1 MATDYINHFDRQQ
14 TPECT
19 EGREGYIWFN
29 GIQAGQNEAVLKAN
43 IRDFDKDNFAA
54 RKQQIAD
61 VAALIAAQY
70 PTAKVDYRIEET
82 YSNISN
88 AIGEDRRAIDLMFEA
103 MESLGITPKPTP
115 MRGGTD
121 GAALSAK
128 GYSPRTS
135 SPARIT
141 STRSLNSAAVVVRG
155 VLQHRPADLPAGR
168 PLSGLARQH
177 RGKAQ
182 LDAVAVFI
190 GAVQFANVFVVFE
203 QLPAF
208 VVVAQLT
215 AFERKREADGAR
227 VIRRIHRGNDQV
239 VTARRGAALHI
250 GDKSRD
256 GFCLQEHQHHG
267 GENKSYSPS
276 KLRLLRSLIA
286 VCRLRSLLPP

>member
-1 MATDYINHFDRQQ
+1 MHR
-14 TPECT
+14 
-19 EGREGYIWFN
+19 GREGYIWFN

-43 IRDFDKDNFAA
+43 IRDFDKERFAA

-135 SPARIT
+135 SPGRIT
-141 STRSLNSAAVVVRG
+141 STRSLNSCRCRR
-155 VLQHRPADLPAGR
+155 LRRLIRLPCRSACWPPVKR
-168 PLSGLARQH
+168 
-177 RGKAQ
+177 
-182 LDAVAVFI
+182 
-190 GAVQFANVFVVFE
+190 
-203 QLPAF
+203 AF
-208 VVVAQLT
+208 VPASWQS
-215 AFERKREADGAR
+215 
-227 VIRRIHRGNDQV
+227 
-239 VTARRGAALHI
+239 AA
-250 GDKSRD
+250 
-256 GFCLQEHQHHG
+256 
-267 GENKSYSPS
+267 
-276 KLRLLRSLIA
+276 
-286 VCRLRSLLPP
+286 

>member
-1 MATDYINHFDRQQ
+1 MSAKGVLVNPLLMATDFINQFDRQQ

-43 IRDFDKDNFAA
+43 IRDFDKDNFAS

-61 VAALIAAQY
+61 VTARIAARY

-88 AIGEDRRAIDLMFEA
+88 AIGEDRRAIDLMFAA

-128 GYSPRTS
+128 VVSPRTS

-141 STRSLNSAAVVVRG
+141 SIRSLNSCRCRRSRRLTTLPCNSACWPRVKQACA
-155 VLQHRPADLPAGR
+155 PA
-168 PLSGLARQH
+168 S
-177 RGKAQ
+177 
-182 LDAVAVFI
+182 
-190 GAVQFANVFVVFE
+190 
-203 QLPAF
+203 
-208 VVVAQLT
+208 
-215 AFERKREADGAR
+215 
-227 VIRRIHRGNDQV
+227 
-239 VTARRGAALHI
+239 
-250 GDKSRD
+250 
-256 GFCLQEHQHHG
+256 
-267 GENKSYSPS
+267 
-276 KLRLLRSLIA
+276 
-286 VCRLRSLLPP
+286 